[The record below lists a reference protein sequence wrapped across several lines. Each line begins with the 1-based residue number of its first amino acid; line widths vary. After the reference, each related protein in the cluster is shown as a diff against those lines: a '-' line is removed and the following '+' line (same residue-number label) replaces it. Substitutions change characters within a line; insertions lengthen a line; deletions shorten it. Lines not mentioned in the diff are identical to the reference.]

1 MNHLKD
7 FIDALSEHD
16 TFPKDELRD
25 YYLQPAK
32 SILENHPQ
40 IVEEVFNDKSAIMA
54 IVEQQVK
61 RNNHSI
67 RQIHLDTLAM
77 EVSMVTPPE
86 VLNYQNMNGDSIIHL
101 TTDMYCFPVSVLDLM
116 KESGA
121 NFSLINK
128 KGETPL
134 IKVASTDS
142 LDDLKFIHGY
152 TKHRLLNHRDLISGS
167 TALMTA
173 IKNRKIANIFF
184 LLDSGASLF
193 VKDNDGLSPV
203 DLIQTQ
209 KYKEESNKI
218 FYKELQK
225 FVELFGQKQLAEE
238 NIKKLSGLI

>member
-1 MNHLKD
+1 MNHLKE
-7 FIDALSEHD
+7 FIEAVSEHD

-25 YYLQPAK
+25 YYLNQAK
-32 SILENHPQ
+32 EILKAHPH
-40 IVEEVFNDKSAIMA
+40 IVEEVVNDRSAIMA

-77 EVSMVTPPE
+77 EIAMVTPQD
-86 VLNYQNMNGDSIIHL
+86 VLNYQNANGDSIIHM
-101 TTDMYCFPVSVLDLM
+101 TTEMYCYSVSILDVM

-134 IKVASTDS
+134 IKVSSTDS

-152 TKHRLLNHRDLISGS
+152 TKQRLINHRDLVSGS

-184 LLDSGASLF
+184 LLDAGSSLF
-193 VKDNDGLSPV
+193 VKDNAGLSAV
-203 DLIQTQ
+203 DFIQTT

-218 FYKELQK
+218 FYKELLK
-225 FVELFGQKQLAEE
+225 FVDLFGQKQLAEE
-238 NIKKLSGLI
+238 NIKKISGLI